1 MQGSPQFWEL
11 RFLEDFYPPSQRPGY
26 GLNLSWSRRGPSQQ
40 TTLPL
45 RPEKK
50 SGGQAGRLG
59 HILLPGRGW
68 GEWWFAW
75 WTMPTSS
82 LLSFT
87 FLLHLS
93 QSLHTH
99 SWSVPVTSSVSG
111 LVVCRNYTFLSKKKD
126 VHPNDITQMP
136 VLSHINHKRGGTSC
150 GLHSYL

>member
-26 GLNLSWSRRGPSQQ
+26 GLNLSWSRRRPSQQ

-111 LVVCRNYTFLSKKKD
+111 LVVCRNYTFLSCLHCLRWSEIVCLLSD
-126 VHPNDITQMP
+126 QMQTYF
-136 VLSHINHKRGGTSC
+136 KETS
-150 GLHSYL
+150 LPERFY